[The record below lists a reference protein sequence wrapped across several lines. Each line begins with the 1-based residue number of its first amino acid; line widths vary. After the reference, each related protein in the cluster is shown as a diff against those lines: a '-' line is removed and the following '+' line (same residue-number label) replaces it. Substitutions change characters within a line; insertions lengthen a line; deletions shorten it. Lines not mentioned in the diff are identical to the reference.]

1 MKDNKTEIFHPDIQP
16 EGLYEP
22 TRLKCGIDVD
32 MLTYEISNFLR
43 MQLFAKTRY
52 EDGDILVEMGN
63 GRLFTVS
70 IRDV

>member
-1 MKDNKTEIFHPDIQP
+1 MKDEKTEIYYPNVQP
-16 EGLYEP
+16 EGLCEP
-22 TRLKCGIDVD
+22 TQLKCGIDVD
-32 MLTYEISNFLR
+32 MLTYEISNFLCVN
-43 MQLFAKTRY
+43 LFAKTRY